1 MDFYSLLEKTTRLQ
15 ITILDTIY
23 HSNKIWSI
31 EQLAEFTACDKRSVQ
46 NYCEQVR
53 TLSISDQFRKEGRNY
68 LFFRYQFGFSR
79 IDSVH
84 FEALAYFSS
93 VEKFMP

>member
-31 EQLAEFTACDKRSVQ
+31 EQLAEFTACDKTFLYKIIVNKYAPSP
-46 NYCEQVR
+46 
-53 TLSISDQFRKEGRNY
+53 LAISSERKDV
-68 LFFRYQFGFSR
+68 
-79 IDSVH
+79 II
-84 FEALAYFSS
+84 YF
-93 VEKFMP
+93 

>member
-53 TLSISDQFRKEGRNY
+53 TLSISDQLRK
-68 LFFRYQFGFSR
+68 YQFGFSR

-93 VEKFMP
+93 IEKFMP